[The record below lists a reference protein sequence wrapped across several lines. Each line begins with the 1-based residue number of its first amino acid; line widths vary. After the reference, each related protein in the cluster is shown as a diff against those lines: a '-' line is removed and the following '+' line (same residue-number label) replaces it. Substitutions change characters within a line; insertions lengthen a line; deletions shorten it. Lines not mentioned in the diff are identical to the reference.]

1 VFKRLKEATIMKTP
15 EKTTESLNAAS
26 RNQLDGPWVPNVVV
40 VDPRFDAYKS
50 LAASARLGKLNLH
63 FRSSGADAIK
73 LSRKQPVDA
82 WLIATDLDDMSGHDL
97 VELLRSFNRSF
108 NAGQEVGQADE
119 AQAQDSQPVSQPA
132 CKIAVVQPA
141 TTPSNG
147 VLELGAELSVLT
159 PPITFQD
166 LETLLG
172 MKAGKQQSLLVAP
185 RTDGKKTRS
194 FFEVPVA
201 VGAAIIS
208 VVVMIVS

>member
-1 VFKRLKEATIMKTP
+1 MKTP

-166 LETLLG
+166 LEALLG
-172 MKAGKQQSLLVAP
+172 MRAGKQQSLLVAP

>member
-1 VFKRLKEATIMKTP
+1 MKMP

-108 NAGQEVGQADE
+108 NVVQEVGQADE

-147 VLELGAELSVLT
+147 VLELGTELSVLT

-166 LETLLG
+166 LEALLG

>member
-1 VFKRLKEATIMKTP
+1 MKTT
-15 EKTTESLNAAS
+15 EKTTESLKAAS

-40 VDPRFDAYKS
+40 VDPRFDTYKS

-108 NAGQEVGQADE
+108 NVGQEVGQADE

-147 VLELGAELSVLT
+147 VLELGTELSVLT

-166 LETLLG
+166 LEALLG

>member
-1 VFKRLKEATIMKTP
+1 MKTP
-15 EKTTESLNAAS
+15 EKTKESLNAAS

-119 AQAQDSQPVSQPA
+119 AQAQDSQPA
-132 CKIAVVQPA
+132 CKIAVVQPT

-147 VLELGAELSVLT
+147 VLELGTELSVLT

-166 LETLLG
+166 LEALLG

-185 RTDGKKTRS
+185 RTDGNKTRS

>member
-1 VFKRLKEATIMKTP
+1 MKMP

-147 VLELGAELSVLT
+147 VLELGAELVLT

-172 MKAGKQQSLLVAP
+172 MKAVKQQSLLVAP
-185 RTDGKKTRS
+185 GTDGKKARS

>member
-1 VFKRLKEATIMKTP
+1 MNTT

-119 AQAQDSQPVSQPA
+119 AQAQVSQKDSQPVSQPA

-166 LETLLG
+166 LEALLG

>member
-1 VFKRLKEATIMKTP
+1 MKTT

-108 NAGQEVGQADE
+108 NVGQEVGQADE

-147 VLELGAELSVLT
+147 VLELGTELSVLT

-166 LETLLG
+166 LEALLG

>member
-1 VFKRLKEATIMKTP
+1 MKTP

-108 NAGQEVGQADE
+108 NASQEVGQADE

-147 VLELGAELSVLT
+147 VLELGTELSVLT

-166 LETLLG
+166 LEALLG

>member
-1 VFKRLKEATIMKTP
+1 MKTT

-108 NAGQEVGQADE
+108 NVGQEVGQADE

-147 VLELGAELSVLT
+147 VLELGTELSVLT

>member
-1 VFKRLKEATIMKTP
+1 MKTP
-15 EKTTESLNAAS
+15 EKTTEKATESLNAAS
-26 RNQLDGPWVPNVVV
+26 HNQLDGPWVPNVVV

-119 AQAQDSQPVSQPA
+119 AQALVSQKDSQPVSQPA

-141 TTPSNG
+141 TTASNG

-166 LETLLG
+166 LEALLG

>member
-1 VFKRLKEATIMKTP
+1 MKTT

-108 NAGQEVGQADE
+108 NAVQEVGQADE
-119 AQAQDSQPVSQPA
+119 AQAQVSKKDSQPVSQPA

-166 LETLLG
+166 LEALLG

>member
-1 VFKRLKEATIMKTP
+1 MKTT

-119 AQAQDSQPVSQPA
+119 AQAQDSQPVSQPDSQPA

-166 LETLLG
+166 LEALLG